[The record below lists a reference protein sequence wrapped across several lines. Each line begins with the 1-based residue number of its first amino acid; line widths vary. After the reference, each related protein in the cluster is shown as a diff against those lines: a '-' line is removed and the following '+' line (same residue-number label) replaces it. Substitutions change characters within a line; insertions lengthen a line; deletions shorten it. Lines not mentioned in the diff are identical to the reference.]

1 MSEKLRQF
9 LIESGRGEP
18 QSLSPFKNKLDLPGG
33 RHGTAWL
40 CSIDGTLFIAAI
52 QEGIGRAIEVPLSEI
67 RILNN
72 FWGSAIQIGETTF
85 SLPFGSKAQE
95 TIASA
100 LLYDAD
106 PISIEDQ
113 LMGAWTCELS
123 YAQRLWIETNFE
135 EEEQLIAAI
144 ETASEADFTPKL
156 NGDEP
161 KEYLFLISDRRCG
174 LLGMSEY
181 GEGHFFPLAKQE
193 LQIDRGFGRSD
204 IRCGPLEW
212 KATMSNSNQ
221 YETIAV
227 LPSLER
233 FPRIRRAALHLNEFP
248 FQQKRLFGLLK
259 YAPDPINRFI
269 AIWMHEGGDIT
280 LILEEMMAEHEHSKA
295 ICSWF
300 AESEL
305 SEKDRNIIVEKALS
319 ISDTPQKAR
328 WSLPIHQYNLEHS
341 KEPTN
346 VQELAYIEHLLY
358 TGNDARTEL
367 KELIKKIPNEEWSIS
382 LPMHF
387 AAIQENTP
395 LNSLTFRAYSLLE
408 QYTPEEER
416 HEVQTQLLRH
426 SPLSLPIAEKLS
438 SSQDPKSALLGKEVL
453 NLIQGCEQ
461 HTSFSPPT
469 SLPLLSQEEQERLKH
484 PISKTGGMF
493 DGMTEWVAKTDSPDF
508 GILQKYC
515 AQISQQEHPQLTES
529 VRHICSMLDIP
540 VPPIYVSWGE
550 HNIGIRS
557 HESPSP
563 FIIIGGEHLKEDSP
577 NALSPGERTALLAME
592 LTHIKNKSSRITS
605 NEVWHG
611 LLHKGG
617 VVLEGAFTLL
627 PMLKHLPTSWMQKV
641 ETYNT
646 IRSVIPTLWFEQLY
660 NRTPIPNILPSEAK
674 KEGLSIDPSAVLLA
688 YRALQLNADRMA
700 LIATGSLHDTIS
712 SFFIGFPTLLPFKN
726 TLRSKGLQQLYK
738 SNLPESMRGIQENI
752 TLRAASLISFYLS
765 EEYQSLKA
773 NSTDV

>member
-40 CSIDGTLFIAAI
+40 CSINGTLFIAAI

-100 LLYDAD
+100 LLYNANS
-106 PISIEDQ
+106 ISIEDQ

-123 YAQRLWIETNFE
+123 YAQRLWIEANFE

-144 ETASEADFTPKL
+144 ETATEADFTPKL
-156 NGDEP
+156 TGDEP

-193 LQIDRGFGRSD
+193 LQVDRGFGRSD

-212 KATMSNSNQ
+212 KAIISNSNQ
-221 YETIAV
+221 YEAIAL

-233 FPRIRRAALHLNEFP
+233 FPRIRHAALQLNEFP

-269 AIWMHEGGDIT
+269 GIWMHEGSNIIP
-280 LILEEMMAEHEHSKA
+280 ILEEMMTDHDHSQA
-295 ICSWF
+295 ICEWF
-300 AESEL
+300 SESAL

-328 WSLPIHQYNLEHS
+328 WALPIHQYNLENT

-346 VQELAYIEHLLY
+346 AQELAYIEHLLF

-367 KELIKKIPNEEWSIS
+367 KELIKKLPNEEWSIS

-387 AAIQENTP
+387 AAIQEDTP

-408 QYTPEEER
+408 KYTPEEGK

-426 SPLSLPIAEKLS
+426 SPLSLSIAQKLS
-438 SSQDPKSALLGKEVL
+438 SSQEPKSALLGRNVL
-453 NLIQGCEQ
+453 NIIQGSNEQ
-461 HTSFSPPT
+461 SQLSSPI
-469 SLPLLSQEEQERLKH
+469 SLPLLSQEEQERLQH

-493 DGMTEWVAKTDSPDF
+493 DGMTEWIAETDSPDF

-515 AQISQQEHPQLTES
+515 AQVSQEEHPFITES
-529 VRHICSMLDIP
+529 VQNICSMLNMP

-563 FIIIGGEHLKEDSP
+563 FIIIGGEHLKKDSSHT
-577 NALSPGERTALLAME
+577 LSLGERTAILAME

-605 NEVWHG
+605 NEVWQG
-611 LLHKGG
+611 LLQKGG
-617 VVLEGAFTLL
+617 VALEGAFTLL
-627 PMLKHLPTSWMQKV
+627 PMLKQLPTSWMQRV
-641 ETYNT
+641 NTYNT
-646 IRSVIPTLWFEQLY
+646 IRSAIPTLWFEKLY
-660 NRTPIPNILPSEAK
+660 NRSPIPNLLPTEAP
-674 KEGLSIDPSAVLLA
+674 KEGLSIDPSTVLLA

-700 LIATGSLHDTIS
+700 LIATGSLHDTIA
-712 SFFIGFPTLLPFKN
+712 SFFIGFPTLLPFKDSLK
-726 TLRSKGLQQLYK
+726 TKGLQQLYK
-738 SNLPESMRGIQENI
+738 SNLPDSMRGIQENI

-765 EEYQSLKA
+765 EEYQSLQA
-773 NSTDV
+773 TSTDA

>member
-1 MSEKLRQF
+1 MSEKIRQF

-40 CSIDGTLFIAAI
+40 CSIDGTLFIVAI

-85 SLPFGSKAQE
+85 SLPFASKATE

-100 LLYDAD
+100 LLYNAD
-106 PISIEDQ
+106 PISIEEQ
-113 LMGAWTCELS
+113 LIGAWTCELS
-123 YAQRLWIETNFE
+123 YAQRLWIEVNFE
-135 EEEQLIAAI
+135 EDEQLIAAI
-144 ETASEADFTPKL
+144 ETATEADFTPKL
-156 NGDEP
+156 SGDEP
-161 KEYLFLISDRRCG
+161 KEYIFILSDRRCG

-193 LQIDRGFGRSD
+193 LQIERGFGRSD

-221 YETIAV
+221 YETIAP
-227 LPSLER
+227 LPALDR
-233 FPRIRRAALHLNEFP
+233 FPRIRHTVLQLTEFP

-259 YAPDPINRFI
+259 HAPDPINRFI
-269 AIWMHEGGDIT
+269 AIWMHEGGEIT
-280 LILEEMMAEHEHSKA
+280 PILEEMMVDHENSKA
-295 ICSWF
+295 LCSWF
-300 AESEL
+300 SESNL
-305 SEKDRNIIVEKALS
+305 SEKERTLIVEKALS
-319 ISDTPQKAR
+319 ISDTPEKAR
-328 WSLPIHQYNLEHS
+328 WSLPIHQYNLENTTD
-341 KEPTN
+341 PTN
-346 VQELAYIEHLLY
+346 SQDLAYIEHLLF

-367 KELIKKIPNEEWSIS
+367 KELIKKLPNEEWSIS

-387 AAIQENTP
+387 TAIKENRP

-408 QYTPEEER
+408 QYTPEKEK
-416 HEVQTQLLRH
+416 HEIQTQLLRH
-426 SPLSLPIAEKLS
+426 SPLSLPLAQKLS
-438 SSQDPKSALLGKEVL
+438 KSQEMRTASLGKNIL
-453 NLIQGCEQ
+453 DIIQGSEEDR
-461 HTSFSPPT
+461 TFDLPK
-469 SLPLLSQEEQERLKH
+469 SLPLLSQEDQVRLKH
-484 PISKTGGMF
+484 PISQSGGMF
-493 DGMTEWVAKTDSPDF
+493 DGMTEWVAKTDSLDF

-515 AQISQQEHPQLTES
+515 AQVSQENHPLLTES
-529 VRHICSMLDIP
+529 VRKICAMLDMP

-550 HNIGIRS
+550 HNIGILS

-563 FIIIGGEHLKEDSP
+563 FIIIGGEHLKKESP
-577 NALSPGERTALLAME
+577 HSLSLGERTALLAME
-592 LTHIKNKSSRITS
+592 LTHIKYKSSRITS
-605 NEVWHG
+605 NEVWQG
-611 LLHKGG
+611 VLHKGG

-646 IRSVIPTLWFEQLY
+646 IRSVIPSLWFEQLY
-660 NRTPIPNILPSEAK
+660 KRTPISSVIPSKTE
-674 KEGLSIDPSAVLLA
+674 EVGLSIDPSTILLA

-700 LIATGSLHDTIS
+700 LIATGSLYHTIA
-712 SFFIGFPTLLPFKN
+712 SFFIGFPTLLPFKES
-726 TLRSKGLQQLYK
+726 LKSKGIQQLYT
-738 SNLPESMRGIQENI
+738 STLSASMLGIQENI

-765 EEYQSLKA
+765 EEYQSIQT
-773 NSTDV
+773 STSDV